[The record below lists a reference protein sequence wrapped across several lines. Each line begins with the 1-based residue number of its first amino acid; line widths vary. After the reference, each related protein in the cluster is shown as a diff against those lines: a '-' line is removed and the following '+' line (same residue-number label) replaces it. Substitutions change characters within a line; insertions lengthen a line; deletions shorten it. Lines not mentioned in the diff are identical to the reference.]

1 MIKHNPLNFKV
12 GDTAYLDGNLE
23 CTIQSISDK
32 GMFCV
37 VISPL
42 YSTPYEVMTYRL
54 LRENVLKD
62 TPVYVKLKQ
71 HLDSITQEEF
81 DKEWNEVV
89 QSMEGVESPTMEEF
103 INNQKDLEPE
113 YSEIIRDNF
122 WGLVGESI
130 DLEKMEQNLNTQ
142 LESET
147 TESLNEWLYK
157 KRIKSDMEAY
167 EQQYEYES
175 ELEREA
181 CIDFAKWLAQDW
193 MSIWVGDKWMWECQT
208 DGVHLGYKT
217 EEELYEL
224 YIKQQG

>member
-12 GDTAYLDGNLE
+12 GDTAYLDGSIE

-42 YSTPYEVMTYRL
+42 YSTPYEVMTNRL
-54 LRENVLKD
+54 LRENMLKD
-62 TPVYVKLKQ
+62 TPVHVKLKQ

-113 YSEIIRDNF
+113 YSELIKDNF
-122 WGLVGESI
+122 WSLTDEPCTVE
-130 DLEKMEQNLNTQ
+130 DCPHCAYEHQQEYEAELEKDACIEFGDWLTGQGISYVDNTDEGNVYM
-142 LESET
+142 LESNMNRRMT
-147 TESLNEWLYK
+147 MK
-157 KRIKSDMEAY
+157 QI
-167 EQQYEYES
+167 
-175 ELEREA
+175 
-181 CIDFAKWLAQDW
+181 
-193 MSIWVGDKWMWECQT
+193 
-208 DGVHLGYKT
+208 
-217 EEELYEL
+217 YEL
-224 YIKQQG
+224 YLKDQG